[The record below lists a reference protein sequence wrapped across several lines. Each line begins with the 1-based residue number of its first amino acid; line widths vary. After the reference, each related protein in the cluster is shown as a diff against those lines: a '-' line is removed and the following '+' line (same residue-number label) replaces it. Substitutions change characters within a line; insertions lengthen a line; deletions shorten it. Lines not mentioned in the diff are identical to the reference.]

1 MNRFWK
7 VIIEPVLQIVQ
18 PKSIVEIGSA
28 DGKNTAN
35 LMGFCEQNGATLH
48 AIDPLPKFD
57 VAAWEEKYGKRFIF
71 HQSLSL
77 NAIPQIDQFD
87 VVLIDGDHNWYTVFN
102 ELKLIENRCTA
113 LSQPFPLVMIH
124 DIGWPYGRRDLYYNP
139 ENIPEAFRKPHK
151 KAGIRPDSPDLLE
164 EGGLNRHLYN
174 SIYENDLQ
182 NGVLTAVEDFLKEPE
197 QRIQLVKLPGLSGL
211 GILVPMDLKGQKKE
225 LSEFLKKFELSPV
238 VNQYFEMIE
247 NERSNVEVLLSER
260 YENLERAKLKHQ
272 KQLDL
277 EAKKLTDKDAA
288 IANYNKINEN
298 LKNDLL
304 SLQDAQD
311 KWLGAQDKLLKEI
324 QRLRDMAVGS
334 RRWKLG
340 NAIGEFGRKIMFK
353 PHAPTALDELA
364 KVIDRF
370 QESKTENIDLIRSE
384 PHSKKKRVSLAKPVE
399 QEALLPEEKR
409 VSVIILNRN
418 GSRHLK
424 NLFESYLAHRTYQN
438 VNFIVVDHASSD
450 DSIDTLLS
458 FRHQVDI
465 EIILCDSNQ
474 SFAFSNNMAAK
485 KSTSEYLF
493 FLNNDIIFQ
502 SDPIPQLVNHLDN
515 PDVGLVGIKLL
526 YPMYDPKVKMRYIDF
541 VSQTGGL
548 VDAATKRDFKTANE
562 LPTDVEPIGK
572 IQHAG
577 IRFFEDIT
585 NNCYRGYNLGEQYG
599 RDAALEDR
607 GIFPAVTAAAM
618 LCRREEFLSV
628 GGFCE
633 EYVYG
638 MEDVDLCLTY
648 MFRLHKA
655 VCLADELSLVHNES
669 ATQKLE
675 QRDDLFLKRKNNW
688 AIFKKRF
695 GYLFNKAF
703 RRDKVSGH
711 RFWSDGSLTIA
722 FAVTEADEN
731 AKAGDYF
738 TALELGSACED
749 KFGWSVKFLSRHKSW
764 YDLKDVDVL
773 VVMVDAYDLSKTRYV
788 KPGLVKIA
796 WLRNWFDRWAERPCF
811 DDYDI
816 YLCSSKMGTEFI
828 EERGKKPLTFPIATN
843 ENRFKPKDK
852 QSQYSDDYCFTGH
865 KWGVTRDIEVMLDP
879 TQLKYKFAV
888 YGNNWDNHDKFGQC
902 WKGFVQY
909 DELPSIYS
917 STRIV
922 IDDVVNDITKPWG
935 SVNSRVFDALSCG
948 ALVITNDVKG
958 SKEIFEGKLPV
969 YETAEELQSLLN
981 LYLGDENAR
990 LRLVEDLRK
999 TVRENH
1005 TYTHRAYELQSIL
1018 TDYFENKFRIAIK
1031 VPVPKKAEEN
1041 EWGDYHFALALKRA
1055 FVKLGHSVRIDLL
1068 HDWDTP
1074 LGFGDNVVIVLRGLS
1089 KYRPKPEHI
1098 NLMWNISHPDK
1109 ITSKEY
1115 ELYDHIFVASQQYAD
1130 KLSKE
1135 INKPVTSLL
1144 QCTDTNL
1151 FYPEFVD
1158 QIPEHEVLFVG
1169 NSRKQYRPI
1178 VKHTI
1183 ESGHPVGIYG
1193 TLWEKIVPKEYIKGT
1208 HIKNT
1213 ELRLYYSKCG
1223 VLLNDHWPSMGE
1235 RGFISNRIFD
1245 AGACGACV
1253 VSDEASGM
1261 SDLFGDAVVTYR
1273 DAPELKRIVKDLLS
1287 NGEKRKAQ
1295 GEKLRDIVSKGHSFE
1310 DRVKE
1315 ILKVIEEI
1323 HNSKKIEF
1331 TEKYLETGDLPNSPQ
1346 LVKDKA

>member
-28 DGKNTAN
+28 EGKNTAN
-35 LMGFCEQNGATLH
+35 LLEFCEQNGATLH

-57 VAAWEEKYGKRFIF
+57 VAAWEEKYGKRFVF

-77 NAIPQIDQFD
+77 NAIPQIEQFD
-87 VVLIDGDHNWYTVFN
+87 FVLIDGDHNWYTVFN

-450 DSIDTLLS
+450 DSIDVLLS

-465 EIILCDSNQ
+465 EIILCKSNYTF
-474 SFAFSNNMAAK
+474 SYSNNLAASK
-485 KSTSEYLF
+485 ATSNYLL

-502 SDPIPQLVNHLDN
+502 SDPIPQLINHLDN
-515 PDVGLVGIKLL
+515 PNVGVVGIKLL
-526 YPMYDPKVKMRYIDF
+526 YPRYDPKGRAPFTDF
-541 VSQTGGL
+541 VSKCL
-548 VDAATKRDFKTANE
+548 RSIFARAKRHSTKLNKLSGRAE
-562 LPTDVEPIGK
+562 SPQK

-577 IRFFEDIT
+577 IKFIEDLT
-585 NNCYRGYNLGEQYG
+585 HGFYRPFNLAEKPNTDPSLDMAG
-599 RDAALEDR
+599 L
-607 GIFPAVTAAAM
+607 FPAVTGAAM
-618 LCRREEFLSV
+618 LCRREEFVNV
-628 GGFCE
+628 GGFHE
-633 EYVYG
+633 GYSYG
-638 MEDVDLCLTY
+638 YEDVDLCLTY
-648 MFRLHKA
+648 LSRLKK
-655 VCLADELSLVHNES
+655 VSLAANELSLVHDEAS
-669 ATQKLE
+669 TQKL
-675 QRDDLFLKRKNNW
+675 DLSYEVRKRRLNNQAVLQKRYGY
-688 AIFKKRF
+688 AIKRAFKKDQVR
-695 GYLFNKAF
+695 N
-703 RRDKVSGH
+703 DKC
-711 RFWSDGSLTIA
+711 WSEGLAVAA
-722 FAVTEADEN
+722 FAVTEAHEG
-731 AKAGDYF
+731 AKAGDYY
-738 TALELGSACED
+738 TALEMASACSRE
-749 KFGWSVKFLSRHKSW
+749 FGWSVKFLTRHTSW
-764 YDLKDVDVL
+764 YDLENVDIL
-773 VVMVDAYDLSKTRYV
+773 VAMVDAYDLSKMRHA
-788 KPGLVKIA
+788 KPGLVNIS
-796 WLRNWFDRWAERPCF
+796 WMRNWFDRWAERTCF

-816 YLCSSKMGTEFI
+816 YLCSSRKGAEFI
-828 EERGKKPLTFPIATN
+828 EERGKKAHVFPIATN
-843 ENRFKPKDK
+843 EKRFKPEDR
-852 QSQYSDDYCFTGH
+852 QSQYSYDYCFTGSY
-865 KWGVTRDIEVMLDP
+865 WDADRDIEVMLKP
-879 TQLKYKFAV
+879 ERLKYKFFL
-888 YGNNWDNHDKFGQC
+888 YGSGWDKHEKFQRY
-902 WKGFVQY
+902 WKGFVRY
-909 DELPSIYS
+909 KDLPSIYS
-917 STRIV
+917 DTRVV
-922 IDDVVNDITKPWG
+922 IDDANHVTKPWG
-935 SVNSRVFDALSCG
+935 SVNSRVFDALASG
-948 ALVITNDVKG
+948 ALVITNGVKG
-958 SKEIFEGKLPV
+958 SQELFDGKLPS
-969 YETAEELQSLLN
+969 YETSEELQSLLE

-990 LRLVEDLRK
+990 LGLVADLQK
-999 TVRENH
+999 TVLENH
-1005 TYTHRAYELQSIL
+1005 TYTNRAYQLQSIL
-1018 TDYFENKFRIAIK
+1018 IDYFDNKFRIAIK
-1031 VPVPKKAEEN
+1031 APVPKKADAD

-1068 HDWDTP
+1068 DDWDTP

-1089 KYRPKPEHI
+1089 KYTPKSEHI

-1109 ITSKEY
+1109 IISEEY
-1115 ELYDHIFVASQQYAD
+1115 ELYDHIFVASHQYAD
-1130 KLSKE
+1130 KLTKE
-1135 INKPVTSLL
+1135 ISKPVTSLL

-1151 FYPEFVD
+1151 FYPELVD
-1158 QIPEHEVLFVG
+1158 QVPEHKVLFVG
-1169 NSRKQYRPI
+1169 NSRKQYRTI
-1178 VKHTI
+1178 VKHAI
-1183 ESGHPVGIYG
+1183 ESGLPVDIYG
-1193 TLWEKIVPKEYIKGT
+1193 TLWERIVPKKYIKGS
-1208 HIKNT
+1208 HINNT

-1223 VLLNDHWPSMGE
+1223 ILLNDHWPSMGD

-1245 AGACGACV
+1245 AGACGTCI
-1253 VSDEASGM
+1253 VSDEASGI
-1261 SDLFGDAVVTYR
+1261 SELFGDAVLTYR
-1273 DAPELKRIVKDLLS
+1273 GAPELKRIVKDLLS

-1295 GEKLRDIVSKGHSFE
+1295 GKKLRDIVSSGHSFE
-1310 DRVKE
+1310 DRVEE

-1323 HNSKKIEF
+1323 DEPRKFPVLSSSVGKLQMMSMKK
-1331 TEKYLETGDLPNSPQ
+1331 TDLGQ
-1346 LVKDKA
+1346 K